1 MDFPLRNLNETEKDS
16 LKTAPIYVGLLI
28 ASVDGEVS
36 ENELARI
43 EDIIK
48 TKTFSEQ
55 NDVHYLYTELA
66 NNDLLGNINTIFNGL
81 GDSTEARVSGATEA
95 LKNLN
100 SILPKVSPTYAL
112 QFRDSLHDIAVE
124 VAKASGGI
132 FGMGSISDEEKEV
145 LDLPMIDKV

>member
-36 ENELARI
+36 KNELARI

-48 TKTFSEQ
+48 TKTFSEH

-66 NNDLLGNINTIFNGL
+66 NNDLLSNINTIFDGL
-81 GDSTEARVSGATEA
+81 GSSTDERVSGA
-95 LKNLN
+95 
-100 SILPKVSPTYAL
+100 SP
-112 QFRDSLHDIAVE
+112 
-124 VAKASGGI
+124 
-132 FGMGSISDEEKEV
+132 
-145 LDLPMIDKV
+145 

>member
-112 QFRDSLHDIAVE
+112 QFRESLHDIAVE

>member
-100 SILPKVSPTYAL
+100 SILPKVSSYL
-112 QFRDSLHDIAVE
+112 CIAVSRF
-124 VAKASGGI
+124 VTRHCSG
-132 FGMGSISDEEKEV
+132 SS
-145 LDLPMIDKV
+145 

>member
-16 LKTAPIYVGLLI
+16 LKIAPIYVGLLI

-36 ENELARI
+36 KNELARI

-48 TKTFSEQ
+48 TKTFSEH

-66 NNDLLGNINTIFNGL
+66 NNDLLNNISTIFDGL
-81 GDSTEARVSGATEA
+81 GSSTDERVSGATEA

-100 SILPKVSPTYAL
+100 SILPRLNPTYAL

-132 FGMGSISDEEKEV
+132 FGIGSISDEEKEV
-145 LDLPMIDKV
+145 LNLPMIDKV